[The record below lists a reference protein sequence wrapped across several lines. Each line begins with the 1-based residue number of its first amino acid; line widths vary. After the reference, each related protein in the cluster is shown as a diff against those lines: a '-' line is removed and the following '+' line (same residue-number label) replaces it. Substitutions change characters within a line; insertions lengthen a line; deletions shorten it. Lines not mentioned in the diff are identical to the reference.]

1 MVDKDKEKNLFASVS
16 SLLAVVVPPILS
28 LRFLSFNLLVNPPF
42 PLAPINQS
50 HAAATNMT

>member
-1 MVDKDKEKNLFASVS
+1 MVDKDKEKNPFTSAS

-42 PLAPINQS
+42 LLALINQS
-50 HAAATNMT
+50 YAAATNMI